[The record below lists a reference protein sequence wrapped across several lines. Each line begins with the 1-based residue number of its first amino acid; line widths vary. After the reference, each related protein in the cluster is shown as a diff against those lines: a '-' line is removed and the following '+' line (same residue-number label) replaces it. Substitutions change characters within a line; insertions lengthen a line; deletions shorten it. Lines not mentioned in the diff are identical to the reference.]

1 MSPIGVLRL
10 DGVPAA
16 RLASLSRAAL
26 DSPLRQPAE
35 LLLATVADEAVVLGA
50 LQRASELAGELDA
63 SSALLRRGSCGA
75 EVRVGPGSLWMQL
88 SLERSDALVAC
99 EPSRLLNRYVR
110 PVLRALTK
118 VGALAHYFDRDWIS
132 VGRRPVGSIS
142 LSHDAGTK
150 RALVEIVIAQRLPF
164 ALRARP
170 SYRGKPPATLDEL
183 GIDVDLTRLADA
195 IAEAHAEAYGRTLVE
210 LAPPLSLS
218 SPLESATDL
227 RSELPWTA
235 TRSEAIGLVAAG
247 RDHEGRMRVGGELMA
262 SRDAIARLESAIA
275 AIAGDGPAL
284 GRAVDALAGPGT
296 ALLGVRALSSIRD
309 AIDEAIAREAT
320 Q

>member
-26 DSPLRQPAE
+26 DSSLGQSAE
-35 LLLATVADEAVVLGA
+35 LLLATVSDEAVVLGA
-50 LQRASELAGELDA
+50 LQRASEVAGDLDA

-75 EVRVGPGSLWMQL
+75 EVRVGTGSLWMQL
-88 SLERSDALVAC
+88 SLERSDALVDC
-99 EPSRLLNRYVR
+99 VPSRLLNRYVR

-132 VGRRPVGSIS
+132 VAKRPVGSIAFA
-142 LSHDAGTK
+142 HDTRTK
-150 RALVEIVIAQRLPF
+150 RALVEIVIAVRSPF

-170 SYRGKPPATLDEL
+170 SYLGKPPATLQEL

-195 IAEAHAEAYGRTLVE
+195 IAEAHAEAYGRTLLE
-210 LAPPLSLS
+210 LPPPASLS
-218 SPLESATDL
+218 SPPLTVADL

-235 TRSEAIGLVAAG
+235 TRSEAIGVVAAG
-247 RDHEGRMRVGGELMA
+247 RDREGRIRVGGELMA
-262 SRDAIARLESAIA
+262 SRDAIERLEA
-275 AIAGDGPAL
+275 AIGDAAEDPSRL
-284 GRAVDALAGPGT
+284 DHAVDALA
-296 ALLGVRALSSIRD
+296 ASDVAMLGVRDLRSLRD
-309 AIDEAIAREAT
+309 VIGEAAARPP